1 MCHLYLLESLDTSQ
15 IILEQEFHNSNI
27 LNQLSFLL
35 SIYSLQNKITIDIRL
50 PACWLRDSFCSLR
63 CLPSQFSVCL
73 FVYFGCIRAPHYHC
87 GDVSS
92 KNFCPPL
99 SIYLRSI
106 CVLLCFLPNTPSFF
120 RGNEWLAVKSTC
132 HVFIVDVTNILS
144 LIIFQLISDHSGQHN
159 SISSSW
165 PSVTSSCGTS

>member
-1 MCHLYLLESLDTSQ
+1 MKLWHCCKQNLVIEL
-15 IILEQEFHNSNI
+15 ILKCI
-27 LNQLSFLL
+27 LNYIWHSFEEIFLRKFALL
-35 SIYSLQNKITIDIRL
+35 KYFIFYTV
-50 PACWLRDSFCSLR
+50 FCSLR
-63 CLPSQFSVCL
+63 CLPSQFSMCL
-73 FVYFGCIRAPHYHC
+73 FVDFWCIRAPHYHC

-106 CVLLCFLPNTPSFF
+106 CVLLCFLPNSPYFF

-132 HVFIVDVTNILS
+132 HVFIVDVTNVLS
-144 LIIFQLISDHSGQHN
+144 LNIFQLISGHSVQHN

-165 PSVTSSCGTS
+165 TSMTSSCGNS